1 MRITRE
7 TLLKIARDTAAQRGR
22 ADRRVI
28 SIYLTGSLRRDDPLL
43 GGTADIDLY
52 IVHDS
57 KPEAEREIVR
67 LSDEIH
73 LDIAHVSDVVFRQP
87 RHLRADPWVGGYMC
101 DNPVV
106 LYDTQHWFEFTQASV
121 NAQFYRPDYVF
132 ERATP
137 LAEEA
142 RQSWL
147 SLHSGAVSPGP
158 EKIMIYLS
166 ALEKAANAIACLT
179 GVPLTE
185 RRFLLNFPMRTQAIK
200 RPGLAS
206 GLVDLILSKPVP
218 DEAWSGWITGW
229 KAAYSA
235 VNSLE
240 NCPPK
245 LQACRWG
252 YYERAASALRS
263 DHPEAAIWL
272 LLRTWTLSLKHL
284 PEESSLREPWES
296 VLQTL
301 GLNEASLPARLEA
314 MDTYLDNIEETLDV
328 WAKSNGV

>member
-7 TLLKIARDTAAQRGR
+7 TLLKIARDAATQRGR

-28 SIYLTGSLRRDDPLL
+28 CIYLTGSLRRDDPLL

-57 KPEAEREIVR
+57 QPPVGREIVR

-87 RHLRADPWVGGYMC
+87 RHLRADPWVGGYLC

-142 RQSWL
+142 RQAWL
-147 SLHSGAVSPGP
+147 SLHSGSVSPGP
-158 EKIMIYLS
+158 QKIMAYLS

-185 RRFLLNFPMRTQAIK
+185 RRFLLNFPQRAQAIQ
-200 RPGLAS
+200 RPGLSA
-206 GLVDLILSKPVP
+206 GLVDLIVSQPVP
-218 DEAWSGWITGW
+218 DETWSSWITDW
-229 KAAYSA
+229 KSAYQAAS
-235 VNSLE
+235 SLE
-240 NCPPK
+240 TCPPR
-245 LQACRWG
+245 LHACRRG
-252 YYERAASALRS
+252 YYERAASALRGE
-263 DHPEAAIWL
+263 HPEAAIWL
-272 LLRTWTLSLKHL
+272 LFRTWTQALVHL
-284 PEESSLREPWES
+284 PEDAGLRQPWE
-296 VLQTL
+296 VALQSL
-301 GLNEASLPARLEA
+301 GLDEVNMPLRLET
-314 MDTYLDNIEETLDV
+314 MDAYLDTVEETLDV
-328 WAKSNGV
+328 WAKNNGV

>member
-7 TLLKIARDTAAQRGR
+7 TLLKIARDAATQRGR

-28 SIYLTGSLRRDDPLL
+28 CIYLTGSLRRDDPLL
-43 GGTADIDLY
+43 GGAADIDLFM
-52 IVHDS
+52 VHDS
-57 KPEAEREIVR
+57 QPPAQREIVR

-87 RHLRADPWVGGYMC
+87 RHLRADPWVGAYMC

-137 LAEEA
+137 LAEAA
-142 RQSWL
+142 RQAWL
-147 SLHSGAVSPGP
+147 SLHSGSVSAAPQ
-158 EKIMIYLS
+158 KIMVYLS

-185 RRFLLNFPMRTQAIK
+185 RRFLLNYPQRTQAIN
-200 RPGLAS
+200 RPGLAA
-206 GLVDLILSKPVP
+206 GLVDLIASQPVT
-218 DEAWSGWITGW
+218 DEAWASWVTDW
-229 KAAYSA
+229 QAAYSA
-235 VNSLE
+235 VNRLDT
-240 NCPPK
+240 CPPR
-245 LQACRWG
+245 LHACRWG

-263 DHPEAAIWL
+263 EHPEAAIWL
-272 LLRTWTLSLKHL
+272 LFRTWTLALVHL
-284 PEESSLREPWES
+284 PEEAGLRQPWEAA
-296 VLQTL
+296 LQKI
-301 GLNEASLPARLEA
+301 GLDEGNLPSRLEA
-314 MDTYLDNIEETLDV
+314 MDAYLDTVEETLDV
-328 WAKSNGV
+328 WAKANGV